1 MVFIKAPFL
10 VLHFSNYTL
19 MIFLMLSVNI
29 VIYAVNTTIYS
40 KCDQGS
46 DLWQQLE
53 MVAALESD
61 QQDTEIWGRK

>member
-1 MVFIKAPFL
+1 
-10 VLHFSNYTL
+10 
-19 MIFLMLSVNI
+19 MLSVNI

-46 DLWQQLE
+46 DLWQQPE